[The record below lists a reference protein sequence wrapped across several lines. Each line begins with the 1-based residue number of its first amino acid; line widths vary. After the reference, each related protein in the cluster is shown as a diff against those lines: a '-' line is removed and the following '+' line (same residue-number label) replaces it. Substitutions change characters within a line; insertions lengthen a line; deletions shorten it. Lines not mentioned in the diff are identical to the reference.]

1 MPSGFQMQS
10 GRDESLEQDG
20 KMADDLRAVRVL
32 GSSPGAN
39 SVVPIGTPETE
50 MGLLHG
56 MEPAPIEGKETSGQG
71 VGDTALHFLAKS
83 LPTQEA
89 KVTHLIAHGPS
100 PEPSQ

>member
-56 MEPAPIEGKETSGQG
+56 MEPAPI
-71 VGDTALHFLAKS
+71 
-83 LPTQEA
+83 
-89 KVTHLIAHGPS
+89 
-100 PEPSQ
+100 